1 MHVLVTGATGGLGR
15 NAVEYL
21 LNNSVKVT
29 ATGRNEIIGDLLSS
43 VGAKFVAM
51 DLATANPAQMSLL
64 LSEVDTVWHCAA
76 LSSPWGAA
84 SSFEQNN
91 VTATNN
97 LLAAAGLAGIRHFVH
112 ISTPAIYFDY
122 KHRYDIQE
130 SFKAEQPA
138 SEYARSKALAEESV
152 LAASVTF
159 SNMHCVI
166 LRPRAIFGPYD
177 QVLVPRLLSLM
188 QKRNGRLPLP
198 RGGRVLL
205 DMTYVGN
212 VVQAMWLASEDR
224 EIATGSIYNIT
235 NDAPIKIAEVLQKLF
250 VEELAYP
257 MKIIN
262 MPYPLVA
269 VAAVAMT
276 TVAKVTKKEPLMTPY
291 SAGVLSFD
299 MTLSLSRAKSALG
312 YHPSVSLK
320 EGVRRT
326 AAWLKQQHG

>member
-15 NAVEYL
+15 NAVEFL
-21 LNNSVKVT
+21 LNNSAKVT
-29 ATGRNEIIGDLLSS
+29 ATGRNEQIGSLLSLA
-43 VGAKFVAM
+43 GAKFVAL
-51 DLATANPAQMSLL
+51 DLATANQAQLSLL

-76 LSSPWGAA
+76 LSSPWGSAYL
-84 SSFEQNN
+84 FEQNN
-91 VTATNN
+91 VTVTNN
-97 LLAAAGLAGIRHFVH
+97 LLAASGLAGVRHFVH

-122 KHRYDIQE
+122 MHRYDIQE

-138 SEYARSKALAEESV
+138 SEYAQSKALAEERV
-152 LAASVTF
+152 MAASVKF

-177 QVLVPRLLSLM
+177 QVLVPRLISLM

-224 EIATGSIYNIT
+224 EIASGSIYNIT
-235 NDAPIKIAEVLQKLF
+235 NDAPITIAEVLQKLF
-250 VEELAYP
+250 VDELAYP

-262 MPYPLVA
+262 MPYALVA
-269 VAAVAMT
+269 VAARAMT
-276 TVAKVTKKEPLMTPY
+276 IAAKVTKKEPLMTPY

-299 MTLSLSRAKSALG
+299 MTLSISRAKSELG
-312 YHPSVSLK
+312 YHPPVSLE